1 MTQAALKLV
10 QKENPDY
17 VLAIRKLSDY
27 YDMKLVTFAVDR
39 DGDLVIVF
47 PAFVQLF
54 NRLPMSLYELET
66 VKVPIF
72 DRNSKA
78 DSYSEIQTSK
88 PYIAFNQDYY
98 IQLRIQELRQCKL
111 IHQTYFCEELFLVNH
126 KSKHS
131 CESAVYFKLSAE
143 IIKAN
148 CQFKYY
154 YNITVTPSVL
164 DGGHQIV
171 LANMISEKK
180 LVCSNN
186 YNLAQPLPNYSYVL
200 VNRSILC
207 HCKLEGDYTYL
218 LKLLGSCVDAKNN
231 LTMHFTFNLAFMT
244 YTQDILNLS
253 NHIPIINTRTQQYFN
268 FSLFEFKCL
277 QGQNLLHQ
285 PQTLA
290 KYRQC
295 LLNDTSLSPYL
306 PKRGL
311 KNDPQ

>member
-10 QKENPDY
+10 QKEHPDY

-47 PAFVQLF
+47 PAFFQLF
-54 NRLPMSLYELET
+54 NRLPMSLYKLET

-88 PYIAFNQDYY
+88 PYIAFNKDYY

-111 IHQTYFCEELFLVNH
+111 MHQTYFCEELFLVKH
-126 KSKHS
+126 KSKYS
-131 CESAVYFKLSAE
+131 CESAAYFKLSAE
-143 IIKAN
+143 VIKAN

-154 YNITVTPSVL
+154 YNIPVSPSVL
-164 DGGHQIV
+164 NGGHQIV

-186 YNLAQPLPNYSYVL
+186 YNLAQCLPNYSNVL
-200 VNRSILC
+200 VNKSILC
-207 HCKLEGDYTYL
+207 HCRLEGDYTYL
-218 LKLLGSCVDAKNN
+218 LKSLGSCVNARKNF
-231 LTMHFTFNLAFMT
+231 TMHFTFNLAFMT

-253 NHIPIINTRTQQYFN
+253 SHFPITNTNTQQYFKFN
-268 FSLFEFKCL
+268 LFEFRGI
-277 QGQNLLHQ
+277 QGQKLI
-285 PQTLA
+285 
-290 KYRQC
+290 
-295 LLNDTSLSPYL
+295 
-306 PKRGL
+306 
-311 KNDPQ
+311 